1 MSSMTYPEWWTRSLA
16 DAQEQVSAGRSTFG
30 EAVDFLVADLLTSGE
45 FLSFLLTGT
54 AARMA
59 AGDAL
64 DQAIYA
70 VAEEAAGQ
78 LQVSPPDRTAGRPGR
93 AARPANVV
101 RPGRG
106 RGWRTTPGVSW

>member
-59 AGDAL
+59 AGDGL

-78 LQVSPPDRTAGRPGR
+78 LQTPPDRAAGRPGR
-93 AARPANVV
+93 AARPVNVV
-101 RPGRG
+101 PPGRG
-106 RGWRTTPGVSW
+106 RGWRPRPGVSC

>member
-1 MSSMTYPEWWTRSLA
+1 MSSMTHPEWWTRSLA

-78 LQVSPPDRTAGRPGR
+78 LQTPPPDRTAGRPRR
-93 AARPANVV
+93 AARPVNVV

-106 RGWRTTPGVSW
+106 RAWQPRPGVSW

>member
-1 MSSMTYPEWWTRSLA
+1 MACRVSLCEIRRMSSMTYPEWWTRSLA
-16 DAQEQVSAGRSTFG
+16 DAQEQVSAGQSTFG

-45 FLSFLLTGT
+45 FLSFVLAGT

-78 LQVSPPDRTAGRPGR
+78 LQAPPPDLAAPARGVVVNRRGGYRTL
-93 AARPANVV
+93 
-101 RPGRG
+101 
-106 RGWRTTPGVSW
+106 